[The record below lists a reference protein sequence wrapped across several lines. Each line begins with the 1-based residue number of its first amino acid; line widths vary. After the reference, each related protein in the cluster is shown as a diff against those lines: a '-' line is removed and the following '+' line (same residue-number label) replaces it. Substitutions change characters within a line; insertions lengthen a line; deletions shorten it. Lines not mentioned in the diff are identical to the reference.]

1 MLLAISFSLRAQNT
15 LFFGMTQ
22 LGGSNQS
29 GAIISFNPANNTENV
44 VWNFGNGTDG
54 RFPNGNLSFNPANG
68 LFYGLTYFGGSDS
81 AGVIF
86 SFDPRTNS
94 ENVVWNF
101 GYGADGAHPNATLV
115 IDPVNGLFYGTTA
128 QGGLSDS
135 GTVFSFN
142 PLTDSEN
149 VVWNFAGGNDGRFPD
164 GNLVYNLQN
173 SLFYGMT
180 SGGGTYDSGTIF
192 SFNPGANSDNI
203 VWNLGNGS
211 DGAVPFGSLV
221 FDEDSNLY
229 YGMTSLGGTFNAGS
243 IISFNPTSN
252 REKMLWSFG
261 NNMDGNTP
269 LGDLVYNSGNH
280 LFYGMTQGG
289 GNVNEGEGV
298 IISFN
303 PATSRDSVLWSF
315 GNGTDGQ
322 NPLGNL
328 VYDGSALYYGMT
340 SQGGTNGVG
349 TIISFDP
356 ETRAESVV
364 WSFDSAGNGNSPNG
378 SLVMYSGPT
387 GIEPALANYVVIGLY
402 PNPAAGFFTISGL
415 ISGDYAALYNCLGQQ
430 IIYTPVQKATVQ
442 MDISTYMN
450 GIYLLRIFNQD
461 GMIIA
466 EKKLV
471 KISD

>member
-1 MLLAISFSLRAQNT
+1 
-15 LFFGMTQ
+15 
-22 LGGSNQS
+22 
-29 GAIISFNPANNTENV
+29 
-44 VWNFGNGTDG
+44 
-54 RFPNGNLSFNPANG
+54 
-68 LFYGLTYFGGSDS
+68 
-81 AGVIF
+81 
-86 SFDPRTNS
+86 
-94 ENVVWNF
+94 
-101 GYGADGAHPNATLV
+101 
-115 IDPVNGLFYGTTA
+115 
-128 QGGLSDS
+128 
-135 GTVFSFN
+135 
-142 PLTDSEN
+142 
-149 VVWNFAGGNDGRFPD
+149 
-164 GNLVYNLQN
+164 
-173 SLFYGMT
+173 
-180 SGGGTYDSGTIF
+180 
-192 SFNPGANSDNI
+192 
-203 VWNLGNGS
+203 
-211 DGAVPFGSLV
+211 
-221 FDEDSNLY
+221 
-229 YGMTSLGGTFNAGS
+229 MTSLGGTFNAGS

-252 REKMLWSFG
+252 SEKMLWSFG

-298 IISFN
+298 VISFN
-303 PATSRDSVLWSF
+303 PATLRDSVLWSF

-340 SQGGTNGVG
+340 SQGGSNGVG
-349 TIISFDP
+349 AIISFNP

-387 GIEPALANYVVIGLY
+387 GIEPALANYAVIGLY
-402 PNPAAGFFTISGL
+402 PNPAAGLFTISGL